1 MSKQKHSI
9 LALVPPNKEGALVL
23 KEALFFQK
31 TLGMKLFIINIVK
44 TPSFYLRNFK
54 AEKVKRHLDNAKE
67 ELIDFV
73 QNTIQDEIPNDIVIS
88 VKTGEV
94 VTVLTNESK
103 RGGHEFILIDK
114 SKCSYSGALCKNKID
129 DVVSQSKCPVL
140 TVNKEVGVAK
150 IKNICIPIDISQ
162 STEKRLLWATLFA
175 QKYDAKITILSALN
189 TNMDIK
195 KSLAYKNARKIQH
208 MLWQHDVDCDV
219 KVLNT
224 QKQDKYKVILDHI
237 KKEKPEM
244 VIIRTHQDS
253 FFADTCIGKFVSG
266 IVHGCD
272 IPVFTVNYTP
282 HSLKY
287 LFS

>member
-1 MSKQKHSI
+1 MRKRAHSI

-31 TLGMKLFIINIVK
+31 TLGMRLFIINVVK

-54 AEKVKRHLDNAKE
+54 ADKVKSNLDDAQD

-73 QNTIQDEIPNDIVIS
+73 QNTIQDEIPNDIIIA
-88 VKTGEV
+88 VKTGEA

-103 RGGHEFILIDK
+103 RGGHEFILVDK
-114 SKCSYSGALCKNKID
+114 SKSSYTGALCKNKID
-129 DVVSQSKCPVL
+129 DLVSQSKCPVL
-140 TVNKEVGVAK
+140 TINKEVGVAT

-162 STEKRLLWATLFA
+162 STKKRLLWATLFA
-175 QKYDAKITILSALN
+175 KKYDAKITILSALN
-189 TNMDIK
+189 TNINVK
-195 KSLAYKNARKIQH
+195 KSLAYKNAQKIQH

-224 QKQDKYKVILDHI
+224 QKKDKHKVILDHI
-237 KKEKPEM
+237 EKEKPEM

-282 HSLKY
+282 RSLKY